1 MTRVKEYMELI
12 TSELE
17 EFRDDVNRLGAIND
31 QIRDTKVAIDLSEI
45 KPLLEAYNEQLKR
58 QSELQERQ
66 YRRFEVLF
74 KKAGVYPKWAIIT
87 FILAILI
94 SVASM
99 FYAYKT
105 KITLEKFRDANR
117 IEKIIPGE
125 YVILA
130 INKIRD
136 YCHL

>member
-1 MTRVKEYMELI
+1 MTRIKEYMELL

-17 EFRDDVNRLGAIND
+17 EFRGDVNRLKTIND
-31 QIRDTKVAIDLSEI
+31 QIKDAKVAIDLSEI
-45 KPLLEAYNEQLKR
+45 KALLEEYNNQLKR

-94 SVASM
+94 SVVSLV
-99 FYAYKT
+99 YAYKT
-105 KITLEKFRDANR
+105 KTTLEKFKDANH
-117 IEKIIPGE
+117 IEK
-125 YVILA
+125 VIH
-130 INKIRD
+130 NK
-136 YCHL
+136 

>member
-1 MTRVKEYMELI
+1 MTRIKEYMELL

-17 EFRDDVNRLGAIND
+17 EFRGDVNRLKTIND
-31 QIRDTKVAIDLSEI
+31 QIKDAKVAIDLSEI
-45 KPLLEAYNEQLKR
+45 KALLEEYNNQLKR

-94 SVASM
+94 SVVSLV
-99 FYAYKT
+99 YAYKT
-105 KITLEKFRDANR
+105 KTTLEKFKDANH
-117 IEKIIPGE
+117 IEKVIP
-125 YVILA
+125 
-130 INKIRD
+130 NK
-136 YCHL
+136 